1 MTFDQLNLNKPLL
14 NALDDLGF
22 NTPTHIQEAAFSK
35 IMSGRDVIGIAQTGT
50 GKTLAYL
57 LPCLRMWTFAKDRH
71 PQILIVVPTRELVE
85 QVVNEARSLT
95 PYMTAHV
102 VGVYGGTNIR
112 GQIEEVE
119 RGLDILVAT
128 PGRLLDLCLK
138 GALKLRNIKKLIIDE
153 VDEMLNLGFLHQLTS
168 IFDLLPAKRQNLM
181 FSATM
186 TEEVEELMETFFNNP
201 EKVEAA
207 PVGTPLENIEQY
219 AYRIPNFKSKTKLL
233 KYLLQQ
239 DANMNKVL
247 IFVATKKLADLLFDE
262 LEQDYPTQLG
272 VIHSNKSQNHRFNTV
287 HQFKA
292 GTYKMIIATDII
304 ARGIDIAGVSHVINF
319 DLPEEPENYMHRIGR
334 TGRADENG
342 IALSF
347 IGDNDKAHLAGIELL
362 MGRSVPMKEVTDDIE
377 ITDEL
382 IPYEIPEVSMKINLT
397 KKPTIRIGGAFQEK
411 KKATPIAESRRKK
424 IAKYK
429 DKKKKKV
436 KKW

>member
-1 MTFDQLNLNKPLL
+1 MTFDQLNLNKPLI
-14 NALDDLGF
+14 NALDVRGF
-22 NTPTHIQEAAFSK
+22 TTPSQIQEAAFSK

-95 PYMTAHV
+95 AYMTAHV

-219 AYRIPNFKSKTKLL
+219 AYRIPNFKSKTRLL
-233 KYLLQQ
+233 KYLLEQ

-342 IALSF
+342 IAISF
-347 IGDNDKAHLAGIELL
+347 IGDNDEAHLAGIELL

-397 KKPTIRIGGAFQEK
+397 KKPTIRVGGAFQEK
-411 KKATPIAESRRKK
+411 KKSTPIAESRRKK